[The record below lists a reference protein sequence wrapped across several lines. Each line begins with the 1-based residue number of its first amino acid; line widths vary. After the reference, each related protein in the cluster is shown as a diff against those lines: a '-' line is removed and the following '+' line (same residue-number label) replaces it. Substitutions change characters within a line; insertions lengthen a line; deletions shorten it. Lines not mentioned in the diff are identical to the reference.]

1 MMIIQARQTKL
12 QNNLNILEFQNA
24 CIPPLI
30 VIGGVG
36 KLYMLI
42 FT

>member
-12 QNNLNILEFQNA
+12 QDNLN
-24 CIPPLI
+24 I

-36 KLYMLI
+36 KFHMLI
-42 FT
+42 FTLSTFFSM